1 VKKLTLEVPHHLSK
15 LHDEL
20 LTIPSIQPVDGRAV
34 MTVSGDGQK
43 LTLQVPDTADEG
55 AIRQAVSSH
64 DPTPPP
70 PPPDPDAE
78 LAAAIA
84 AVDTTGIVDPA
95 AKAAVE
101 ALKGALLGK
110 VRAGRV
116 AAQPT

>member
-1 VKKLTLEVPHHLSK
+1 MALINWR
-15 LHDEL
+15 DQA
-20 LTIPSIQPVDGRAV
+20 TIDAE
-34 MTVSGDGQK
+34 
-43 LTLQVPDTADEG
+43 AE
-55 AIRQAVSSH
+55 AAEAERQAEANA
-64 DPTPPP
+64 
-70 PPPDPDAE
+70 DAE